1 MVWGLVL
8 NEIINI
14 ETFTHG
20 LVHSTYSQKQLL
32 LLCCSYCG

>member
-1 MVWGLVL
+1 MMLGLVL

-20 LVHSTYSQKQLL
+20 LVHSTYSQKLLL
-32 LLCCSYCG
+32 LLCCSYCS